1 MSVVKKPSSD
11 ITRFLPENYV
21 TDINTEG
28 KIREIT
34 KIRIN
39 LQKFSGYNSKLDIHS
54 FQSEFLMPEM
64 PDLLT
69 NNLLEGSAL
78 SLVKS
83 LTGIEGNIKSLTDI
97 EDNIRERTQNQINII
112 QWRWIEKN
120 IPTAG

>member
-1 MSVVKKPSSD
+1 MSVVKQPSSD

-54 FQSEFLMPEM
+54 FQSEFLMPEAR
-64 PDLLT
+64 PVDEQFVGRIST
-69 NNLLEGSAL
+69 IL
-78 SLVKS
+78 S
-83 LTGIEGNIKSLTDI
+83 
-97 EDNIRERTQNQINII
+97 
-112 QWRWIEKN
+112 
-120 IPTAG
+120 